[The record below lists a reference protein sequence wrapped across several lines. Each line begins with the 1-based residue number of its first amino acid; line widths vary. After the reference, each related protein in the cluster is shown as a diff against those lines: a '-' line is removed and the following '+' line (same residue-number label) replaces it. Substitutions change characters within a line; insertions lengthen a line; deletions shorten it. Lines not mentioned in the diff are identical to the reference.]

1 MIRIA
6 IVEDDKAYISVIKEY
21 LGTYVKEK
29 GITLETKVF
38 YNGEQFLFSY
48 ESDYDI
54 ILMDIEMPKMD
65 GMEAAKRIRE
75 KDRDVILIF
84 ITSMAQ
90 YAIQGYRVRAH
101 SYILKPVNYIS
112 FSMELSDAIA
122 SLKRKTDDAL
132 LVSDEDGAYKISI
145 GDICYVESQK
155 HRIFYHTKTGNIQ
168 TRSTMREVEERL
180 LPFHFARCNVSYLI
194 NLAYVSGFEKEM
206 VIVNGERVPVSRQ
219 KRKTFI
225 FALTNYIGGTADA

>member
-75 KDRDVILIF
+75 KDRDVILI
-84 ITSMAQ
+84 
-90 YAIQGYRVRAH
+90 
-101 SYILKPVNYIS
+101 
-112 FSMELSDAIA
+112 
-122 SLKRKTDDAL
+122 
-132 LVSDEDGAYKISI
+132 
-145 GDICYVESQK
+145 
-155 HRIFYHTKTGNIQ
+155 
-168 TRSTMREVEERL
+168 
-180 LPFHFARCNVSYLI
+180 
-194 NLAYVSGFEKEM
+194 
-206 VIVNGERVPVSRQ
+206 
-219 KRKTFI
+219 
-225 FALTNYIGGTADA
+225 